1 MLMKIVFNDHTGA
14 LLMLMVNGISW
25 ELDFDFTLL
34 LHTLQKWLYINNKK
48 FFLHQFGTIV
58 YNISITF

>member
-34 LHTLQKWLYINNKK
+34 LHTLQKWLYINNNWHYC
-48 FFLHQFGTIV
+48 L
-58 YNISITF
+58 

>member
-1 MLMKIVFNDHTGA
+1 MLMKIVFNDPTGA

-34 LHTLQKWLYINNKK
+34 LHTLQKWLYINNNWHYC
-48 FFLHQFGTIV
+48 L
-58 YNISITF
+58 